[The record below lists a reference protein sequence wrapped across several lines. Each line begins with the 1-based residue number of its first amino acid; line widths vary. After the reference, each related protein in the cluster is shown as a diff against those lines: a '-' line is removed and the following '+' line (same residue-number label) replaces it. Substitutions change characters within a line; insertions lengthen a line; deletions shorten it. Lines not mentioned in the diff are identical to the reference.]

1 MKTKTIAF
9 ILVLGLILPTLA
21 MAKASKKKI
30 SGQLNLNTA
39 SVEQLDQLPGMSP
52 KKAKAVAEYRKEHP
66 FKSVDE
72 LDDVKGFSPKGIE
85 KIKSYVS
92 VKGENNL
99 SVEGGKAKKG
109 KKEARKKSSSHKG

>member
-1 MKTKTIAF
+1 MKTKIITF
-9 ILVLGLILPTLA
+9 ILALGLVLPTVA
-21 MAKASKKKI
+21 MAKASKKKV

-52 KKAKAVAEYRKEHP
+52 KKAKAVAEYRKDHP

-109 KKEARKKSSSHKG
+109 KKEARKKSSSRKG